1 MMMRSMCRP
10 ETEDRNSAGTH
21 KPSYVLEVPIIP
33 WENTFCESN
42 EKTNDFDDS
51 RLAIACAAHIGSG
64 CVLATRFSPVH
75 LVHLHKRRSNCTLT
89 GLHFVCGRREWE
101 RKRERTWIP
110 NRQNNNMNEW
120 TNERQTKLTG
130 QAVCAYPMCTM
141 CIFFVQNG
149 MVTTLSPSKMAGGE
163 ELGKAEQIHKMHIA
177 KKRVAAC
184 GRSFPNPECEKKI
197 WIILTHNMHSV
208 TLCMQCVK

>member
-51 RLAIACAAHIGSG
+51 RLAIACVAHIGSG

-141 CIFFVQNG
+141 CIFFGAKRNGHNAVTVENGWWRGTRKSRTNTQN
-149 MVTTLSPSKMAGGE
+149 A
-163 ELGKAEQIHKMHIA
+163 HC
-177 KKRVAAC
+177 KKK
-184 GRSFPNPECEKKI
+184 GRRLRTIVSEPWVWEK
-197 WIILTHNMHSV
+197 NMDHFDS
-208 TLCMQCVK
+208 